1 VSLAFTEYFNLS
13 VYADGLCSTP
23 PTERLTAMTISTA
36 RNKHRLFTSA
46 IAPICLLA
54 ALAGCSREQDDAQ
67 AFARGQAAMAKG
79 DYHVARVELMSA
91 ARVHPNDPAVAKALA
106 RTLLELGDWLGARA
120 AVADARRL
128 GSTDPQLAVLEGEA
142 AVLAGDE
149 ETLRLLLPRLA
160 ATPADKARLAAALT
174 MMGDDK
180 AAGVAAY
187 RTAAAGFP
195 SDGRLHI
202 ETGLAELSVGDI
214 NAAAGH
220 ASRALALEPKL
231 PGSHILA
238 GRVAEA
244 QGRREAALTAY
255 DRAVQVSPSN
265 VAANLGRAAALGD
278 LQRFDEM
285 EEVLDRVDVLQAGN
299 PIAAYMRAKLLA
311 TQNKTGEALSLLN
324 ATGQKLD
331 NHLPALVLSAQ
342 LADREGFA
350 SLAISRMRRAVS
362 MAPNELHLSYLL
374 AEMLA
379 REGQRDAA
387 LTALNAFDH
396 LPEQPVEVAALRRQ
410 LAAR

>member
-1 VSLAFTEYFNLS
+1 MT
-13 VYADGLCSTP
+13 ST
-23 PTERLTAMTISTA
+23 TA
-36 RNKHRLFTSA
+36 RTLPRNRLFTSA
-46 IAPICLLA
+46 MAPLCLLA
-54 ALAGCSREQDDAQ
+54 VLAGCSREADDAQ

-91 ARVHPNDPAVAKALA
+91 ARLHPNDPKVATALA

-128 GSTDPQLAVLEGEA
+128 GSTDPQLAVLEAEA
-142 AVLAGDE
+142 AVLAGDQE
-149 ETLRLLLPRLA
+149 ALRVVLPTLA
-160 ATPADKARLAAALT
+160 ATPADKARLAAALA

-180 AAGVAAY
+180 AGGLAAY
-187 RTAAAGFP
+187 RAAAASFP
-195 SDGRLHI
+195 DDGRVHI
-202 ETGLAELSVGDI
+202 EAGLAELTAGNVNG
-214 NAAAGH
+214 AAGH
-220 ASRALALEPKL
+220 ASRALALSPKL

-255 DRAVQVSPSN
+255 DRAVAVSPSN

-285 EEVLDRVDVLQAGN
+285 EDVLDRVDVLQAGN

-324 ATGQKLD
+324 ATGQKLE

-342 LADREGFA
+342 LADREGFG
-350 SLAISRMRRAVS
+350 SLAISRMRRAVL
-362 MAPNELHLSYLL
+362 MAPGELHLSYLL
-374 AEMLA
+374 AEMLF
-379 REGQRDAA
+379 RNGERDAA
-387 LTALNAFDH
+387 LAALAPFDS
-396 LPEQPVEVAALRRQ
+396 LSEQPVEVAQLRRQ
-410 LAAR
+410 ISSR